1 MFSRY
6 FHGQHANYLP
16 VCVWSRGQA
25 AWTTKRTERELIIPP
40 LQLSFWGLQPIRFHV
55 LFNYLVKSIS
65 GSWTK
70 ALFSRAPR
78 QWEELI
84 LMCDNPSWQ
93 NTKLEKHLERT
104 DLGQAARFPTYTCNC
119 WRARRICCPEHFSKR
134 VRLSRV
140 KCFCP
145 KYKTAAELFT
155 SKNHKNKNK
164 KTPFEN
170 RALRRHMDALQRVSS
185 CHPALWSFRPA
196 STFLFPHW
204 CSAAYVG
211 HQDGVQYVWL
221 SQNMGAFVVTQ
232 PCAVFGPQ
240 DPRVR
245 LLEARCCQRP
255 IDEFIILCC
264 FDKTLRY
271 KML

>member
-1 MFSRY
+1 MFRRY

-16 VCVWSRGQA
+16 VCVCSRGQA
-25 AWTTKRTERELIIPP
+25 VWTTKRTERELIIPP

-70 ALFSRAPR
+70 ALFSPAPR

-104 DLGQAARFPTYTCNC
+104 DLRQAARFPTYTCNC
-119 WRARRICCPEHFSKR
+119 WRACRVCCPEHFSKR

-155 SKNHKNKNK
+155 SKKPQKPKQKSPVWKASASPAHG
-164 KTPFEN
+164 
-170 RALRRHMDALQRVSS
+170 RAPAGQLLSASAVELQACEHVPVSAL
-185 CHPALWSFRPA
+185 
-196 STFLFPHW
+196 
-204 CSAAYVG
+204 
-211 HQDGVQYVWL
+211 
-221 SQNMGAFVVTQ
+221 M
-232 PCAVFGPQ
+232 
-240 DPRVR
+240 
-245 LLEARCCQRP
+245 
-255 IDEFIILCC
+255 LCC
-264 FDKTLRY
+264 VCGASGWRTVRVIESKYGCVRGYATLRCLWPSGSEGQAAGGSLLPTSHWGVY
-271 KML
+271 HSVLFRQNFEV